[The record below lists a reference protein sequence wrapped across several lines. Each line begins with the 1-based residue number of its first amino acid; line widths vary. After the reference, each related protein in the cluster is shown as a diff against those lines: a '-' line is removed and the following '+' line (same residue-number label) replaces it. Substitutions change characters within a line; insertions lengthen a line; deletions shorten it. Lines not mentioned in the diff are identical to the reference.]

1 MACLEVTDGRV
12 ILINADRQL
21 SAHRWVA
28 DSTAGAF
35 TFGTAEP
42 QMTYAVEAEL
52 LPPRW
57 GLLGRQPGDT
67 NVFYPGFWSLG
78 VVRAGLP

>member
-57 GLLGRQPGDT
+57 GLLGRQAGRRGNMSLWAPG
-67 NVFYPGFWSLG
+67 S
-78 VVRAGLP
+78 

>member
-52 LPPRW
+52 LPPR
-57 GLLGRQPGDT
+57 
-67 NVFYPGFWSLG
+67 
-78 VVRAGLP
+78 